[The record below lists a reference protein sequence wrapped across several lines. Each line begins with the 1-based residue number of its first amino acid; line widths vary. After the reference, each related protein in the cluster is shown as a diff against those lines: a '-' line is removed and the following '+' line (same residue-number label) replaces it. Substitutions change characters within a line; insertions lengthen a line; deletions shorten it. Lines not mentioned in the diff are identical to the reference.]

1 MEGSVIVFALR
12 HADRKPAPD
21 DDLSPAGIER
31 AELLARM
38 LAESG
43 IRTAY
48 CSDAVR
54 TQLTVRPLAKLL
66 GAKLEVVVV
75 ATDGAGGV
83 DGHVQQIVD
92 RIKALPRD
100 AVAAVVGHSNTIGP
114 IIKGLTGRTID
125 PIADHEFDKLFV
137 LSVPAAGDSSL
148 APLRYGQAT

>member
-1 MEGSVIVFALR
+1 M
-12 HADRKPAPD
+12 
-21 DDLSPAGIER
+21 
-31 AELLARM
+31 
-38 LAESG
+38 
-43 IRTAY
+43 
-48 CSDAVR
+48 
-54 TQLTVRPLAKLL
+54 AKLL

-114 IIKGLTGRTID
+114 IIKGLTARTID
-125 PIADHEFDKLFV
+125 PIADDEFDKLFV
-137 LSVPAAGDSSL
+137 VSVPAAGDASL